1 MKTLIIGE
9 NDANLRLD
17 KFLQKAIPLLPKP
30 LLYKYI
36 RLKRIKLNGKRC
48 DISQRL
54 TKGDELSLYIGD
66 EFFEEKAVSFLDAPK
81 ELKIVY
87 EDENI
92 LLADKPPGVLV
103 HEDENESRDT
113 LINRILLYLYEK
125 KEYLPQNELSFVPAL
140 CNRIDR
146 NTGGIVIAAKN
157 AEALRILN
165 EKIKNRE
172 ITKLYMCLVHG
183 RLAKRNGILKGYH
196 IKDTEN
202 NLVKILSSPATNART
217 ALTKYKLLSEF
228 ADSSLLEIELLTGR
242 THQIRA
248 HMASIGHPLIGDT
261 KYGTNLINRGFS
273 QKHQALYSYKL
284 VFSFKTD
291 AGILNYLKD
300 RLFEV
305 DSVPFID
312 NEIFLNMKSGD
323 SNMSSH

>member
-17 KFLQKAIPLLPKP
+17 KFLQKAVPLLPKP

-48 DISQRL
+48 NISQRL
-54 TKGDELSLYIGD
+54 IKGDELSLYIGD
-66 EFFEEKAVSFLDAPK
+66 EFFEEKSVSFFDAPR

-92 LLADKPPGVLV
+92 LLADKPPGILV
-103 HEDENESRDT
+103 HEDENERRDT

-125 KEYLPQNELSFVPAL
+125 KEYYPQNELSFIPAL

-172 ITKLYMCLVHG
+172 ITKLYLCLVYG
-183 RLAKRNGILKGYH
+183 RLAKCAGILKGYH
-196 IKDTEN
+196 TKDTEN
-202 NLVKILSSPATNART
+202 NLVKILSAPVTNAKT
-217 ALTKYKLLSEF
+217 ALTKYKVLSVF
-228 ADSSLLEIELLTGR
+228 PDSSLLEIELLTGR

-248 HMASIGHPLIGDT
+248 HMASIGHPLLGDT
-261 KYGTNLINRGFS
+261 KYGTNRMNKGFK
-273 QKHQALYSYKL
+273 QKYQALYSYKI

-291 AGILNYLKD
+291 AGTLNYLKD
-300 RLFEV
+300 RSFEV
-305 DSVPFID
+305 ESVPFID
-312 NEIFLNMKSGD
+312 YELFFNV
-323 SNMSSH
+323 SSKK